1 MSRWRSLLWLVA
13 LLAFVAPAL
22 GTTAM
27 AERAPPMHAS
37 TAVADCAE
45 HAPPPAD
52 PCPAKDTAKH
62 AAGEC
67 CPSMACSLALLPT
80 ANGTTAPDAL
90 APPAPA
96 FAPSLA
102 GLDITKDPPPPRA

>member
-1 MSRWRSLLWLVA
+1 MSRWRSLVWLVA

-22 GTTAM
+22 SAAAMVGGAPTA
-27 AERAPPMHAS
+27 RAA
-37 TAVADCAE
+37 AAADCAE

-52 PCPAKDTAKH
+52 PCPARDTAKH
-62 AAGEC
+62 GAAEC
-67 CPSMACSLALLPT
+67 CPSMACALAVLP
-80 ANGTTAPDAL
+80 AASGVARPGAL

-102 GLDITKDPPPPRA
+102 GLDVTKDPPPPRT